1 MGQKNTNM
9 HKALRTPMNPPF
21 PETLQ
26 MVQFGM
32 GCFWGAERLFWQ
44 YPNIFSTQV
53 GYSGG
58 SVPNPTYRAVCS
70 GTTGHAEVVR
80 VVYDPSKTRFHELLK
95 IFWENHDP
103 TQGNRQGNDEGTQY
117 RSAIYVYNDEQLR
130 LAQESKEIFQQALNE
145 KGFGRITT
153 EIQRAPEFYYAEEY
167 HQQYLHADP
176 EGYCGHGHTGAKLN
190 INRFS

>member
-1 MGQKNTNM
+1 MGQNNTNM
-9 HKALRTPMNPPF
+9 HKALRTPMHPPF
-21 PETLQ
+21 PDTLQ

-44 YPNIFSTQV
+44 HPNIFSTQV

-80 VVYDPSKTRFHELLK
+80 VVYDPFKTRFQELLK

-117 RSAIYVYNDEQLR
+117 RSAIYVYNEEQMR
-130 LAQESKEIFQQALNE
+130 LAEESKEIFQRALNA
-145 KGFGRITT
+145 KGYGRITT
-153 EIQRAPEFYYAEEY
+153 EILRAPEFYYAEDY
-167 HQQYLHADP
+167 HQQYLFDNP
-176 EGYCGHGHTGAKLN
+176 GGYCGHGHTGAKLDLTN
-190 INRFS
+190 FS